1 MFLHVVYNYSNY
13 PLNNLLIFIIIFSA
27 YVFFVIVPMTLYN
40 NPNPRVLVG
49 LKNHYAPF
57 IIALFLQI
65 KLNSECKL
73 IRFLKIITYCG
84 IIASLYSILQVS
96 SLIFKIFPIIN
107 QISINYISS
116 TYTQSSIFSLEI
128 FKVSGLL
135 FNATQNGFF
144 TGCCFFIVLLIGNQF
159 IRKQLTI
166 KLILLVLYIGV
177 IITLSRQILMSLH
190 LILLFILFIKSTKY
204 NFPSKLFLK
213 KGKYFILFLF
223 SAMLILS
230 ILFYYTE
237 YYQYAFSISNSNETT
252 TKSILL
258 ESISNLPRTITHHI
272 IKFPIKSLLGFGFFN
287 GATDKVIANQ
297 LTGVTGELH
306 FLFESLLK
314 FGIIGFAIY
323 WSFIFY
329 SGFIC
334 WKNYKAGFVDPKNN
348 PNLFLLGMTIIVF
361 MMLQLIHY
369 SPLGNSNN
377 ILFALAIYISS
388 NKLIRR
394 TQYNP
399 YNKLLID

>member
-1 MFLHVVYNYSNY
+1 
-13 PLNNLLIFIIIFSA
+13 
-27 YVFFVIVPMTLYN
+27 
-40 NPNPRVLVG
+40 
-49 LKNHYAPF
+49 
-57 IIALFLQI
+57 
-65 KLNSECKL
+65 
-73 IRFLKIITYCG
+73 
-84 IIASLYSILQVS
+84 
-96 SLIFKIFPIIN
+96 
-107 QISINYISS
+107 
-116 TYTQSSIFSLEI
+116 
-128 FKVSGLL
+128 
-135 FNATQNGFF
+135 
-144 TGCCFFIVLLIGNQF
+144 
-159 IRKQLTI
+159 
-166 KLILLVLYIGV
+166 
-177 IITLSRQILMSLH
+177 
-190 LILLFILFIKSTKY
+190 
-204 NFPSKLFLK
+204 
-213 KGKYFILFLF
+213 
-223 SAMLILS
+223 MLILS

-258 ESISNLPRTITHHI
+258 ENISNLPRTITHHI

>member
-204 NFPSKLFLK
+204 DTIC
-213 KGKYFILFLF
+213 G
-223 SAMLILS
+223 
-230 ILFYYTE
+230 
-237 YYQYAFSISNSNETT
+237 SN
-252 TKSILL
+252 
-258 ESISNLPRTITHHI
+258 
-272 IKFPIKSLLGFGFFN
+272 
-287 GATDKVIANQ
+287 
-297 LTGVTGELH
+297 
-306 FLFESLLK
+306 
-314 FGIIGFAIY
+314 
-323 WSFIFY
+323 
-329 SGFIC
+329 
-334 WKNYKAGFVDPKNN
+334 
-348 PNLFLLGMTIIVF
+348 
-361 MMLQLIHY
+361 
-369 SPLGNSNN
+369 
-377 ILFALAIYISS
+377 
-388 NKLIRR
+388 
-394 TQYNP
+394 
-399 YNKLLID
+399 